1 MRILLG
7 VTGGVAAFKSA
18 SIIRGLVDLG
28 HDVRVIA
35 TKNALNFIGET
46 TLANLSRNK
55 VHVDLYADTEEGAH
69 IELAEWAEK
78 VLVAPATASLI
89 GRYANGIAT
98 DLLINVLM
106 ATSAP
111 VTIAPAMHSNMY
123 TNQATQENLR
133 RLRGRGVIE
142 IEPVVG
148 KLSGN
153 DSGVGRLPEPE
164 HIVQQFLGEHPLA
177 GLRAVVTLGGTQE
190 PIDTVRY
197 IGNRS
202 SGIQGLAFAK
212 TLQDLGAEVRLIA
225 ANVSVA
231 TGNFETISAV
241 SFEAMEKALNDTEC
255 EFLVMAA
262 AVGDYRVES
271 SAGKLPRA
279 EQTLTLKPNDD
290 LVKKFKNANPSTTV
304 LAFSVADQQEDW
316 VGVGREKKL
325 AKGVDYLLANS
336 TTAFESEESVA
347 CLIGDDE
354 LMLEGSKQEIASKAI
369 DHIKNSLKTRY

>member
-1 MRILLG
+1 LRILLG

-202 SGIQGLAFAK
+202 SGIQGLRLCKELARSGCG
-212 TLQDLGAEVRLIA
+212 GAPNCRKCKR
-225 ANVSVA
+225 S
-231 TGNFETISAV
+231 
-241 SFEAMEKALNDTEC
+241 
-255 EFLVMAA
+255 
-262 AVGDYRVES
+262 YR
-271 SAGKLPRA
+271 
-279 EQTLTLKPNDD
+279 
-290 LVKKFKNANPSTTV
+290 
-304 LAFSVADQQEDW
+304 
-316 VGVGREKKL
+316 
-325 AKGVDYLLANS
+325 
-336 TTAFESEESVA
+336 
-347 CLIGDDE
+347 
-354 LMLEGSKQEIASKAI
+354 
-369 DHIKNSLKTRY
+369 

>member
-7 VTGGVAAFKSA
+7 ITGGVAAFKSA

-35 TKNALNFIGET
+35 TKNALNFIGEI

-69 IELAEWAEK
+69 IELADWAEK

-98 DLLINVLM
+98 DLLTNVLM

-133 RLRGRGVIE
+133 RLRERGVIE

-148 KLSGN
+148 RLSGN
-153 DSGVGRLPEPE
+153 DSGVGRLPEPD
-164 HIVQQFLGEHPLA
+164 HIVGKFLGERALA

-212 TLQDLGAEVRLIA
+212 ALQDMGAEVRLIA

-231 TGNFETISAV
+231 TGNFETITAV
-241 SFEAMEKALNDTEC
+241 SFDALEKALNDIEC
-255 EFLVMAA
+255 DFLVMAA
-262 AVGDYRVES
+262 AIGDYRVES

-304 LAFSVADQQEDW
+304 LAFSVADQHEDW
-316 VGVGREKKL
+316 VRVGREKKL

-336 TTAFESEESVA
+336 TAAFESEETVA

-354 LMLEGSKQEIASKAI
+354 LMLEGSKQEIASKAL
-369 DHIKNSLKTRY
+369 DHIKNSLETSS